1 LSDLIMGY
9 FLVQLKTLAANEGA
23 KIPPF
28 GDGDLERL
36 VLRPAIERWPAE
48 KLDLVMQNTALKAAV
63 RSENGDG
70 LADYRRH
77 HIGAACMHERTNS
90 VIHAS
95 EEIKRG

>member
-70 LADYRRH
+70 LADYRRRSH
-77 HIGAACMHERTNS
+77 RCGMHARTNQFS
-90 VIHAS
+90 HSCVGGNQT
-95 EEIKRG
+95 R